1 MNRAIIKKYTDSEI
15 IKELTKGR
23 FRIEDYYI
31 QETNSG
37 DYIYSAS
44 SDGEHFNFYGED
56 VAFHR
61 AVLNFLR
68 NREVKIV
75 SWEDYVNSLRKPGK

>member
-1 MNRAIIKKYTDSEI
+1 MNRPIMKKYADNEI

-31 QETNSG
+31 QETDSG

-44 SDGEHFNFYGED
+44 SDGEHFDFFGED
-56 VAFHR
+56 FAFHH

-68 NREVKIV
+68 NREVKII
-75 SWEDYVNSLRKPGK
+75 SWEEHIKNMK